1 MILAVDGWVLFV
13 TGIHEEATEDD
24 IYELFEEYGSIQSLD
39 LPLNRRTGYVKGY
52 AVLDYK
58 TFAEARS
65 ARNAL
70 HKANL
75 LERIIRVNFA
85 FKVPPRKK

>member
-1 MILAVDGWVLFV
+1 MKSVDGWVLFV

-70 HKANL
+70 HKAKL